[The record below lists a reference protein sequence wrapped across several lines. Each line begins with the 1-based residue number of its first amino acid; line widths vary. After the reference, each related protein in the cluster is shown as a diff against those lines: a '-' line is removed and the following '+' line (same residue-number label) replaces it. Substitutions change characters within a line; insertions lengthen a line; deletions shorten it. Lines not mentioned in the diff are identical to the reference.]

1 VPPPGRK
8 GSPTPTA
15 ESTRGGPLPIGAV
28 IFDLDG
34 VIVDSEIWWDEARR
48 DFAVAHGRAWT
59 LDDRAAVMG
68 ANSRQWSATMQTRLA
83 LDLDAD
89 AIQDAI
95 VDRMVERYE
104 REGAPSIDG
113 AIGAVRRIAE
123 GWPTALASS
132 SHRRVIAAAIAAT
145 GLADVFRVV
154 ISSDEVAHGKPAPDV
169 FLEAAR
175 RLGVDPATTL
185 VVEDSLNGLKAAR
198 MAGMTTVLVPNRS
211 VPPAPGAEAFADVVL
226 GRVGDLD
233 PGSVAATVQP
243 VATLGPAAIL
253 RRAASH
259 AARTPARPTPT
270 GDPSGPH
277 GTDGL
282 HPLRRTLRTWASR
295 IVSWIV
301 VRCYLRLRLEGRQR
315 LPRTPAIYCFN
326 HLNWADPFVLMAILP
341 MRPRLTFFGPK
352 EEDMSVGG
360 RNRLMTWTGATIPYR
375 PGKNDLIEATRRVR
389 AVIAAGGVVAIAGE
403 GRIQPFESALRP
415 LNEGAAYFALR
426 ERVPLI
432 PIAIHG
438 TSWLGFGRRVRVV
451 IGEPLVPVGR
461 PTREQVDALTL
472 RCWAALHELVRD
484 EPDRRRP
491 GPIGRWITEHFNDWP
506 EGDRA
511 AAEAAALWDPSE
523 PGPAVASPTDSS
535 PTASL
540 VLDPVPAAS
549 EPDGS

>member
-1 VPPPGRK
+1 V
-8 GSPTPTA
+8 S
-15 ESTRGGPLPIGAV
+15 IDAV

-48 DFAVAHGRAWT
+48 DFALAHGRAWT
-59 LDDRAAVMG
+59 VEDRAAVMG
-68 ANSRQWSATMQTRLA
+68 ANSRQWAATMQARLA
-83 LDLDAD
+83 LDLDAG

-95 VDRMVERYE
+95 VERMVERYE
-104 REGAPSIDG
+104 REGAPTIDG
-113 AIGAVRRIAE
+113 AAEAVRRIAE
-123 GWPTALASS
+123 RWPTALASS
-132 SHRRVIAAAIAAT
+132 SHPRVIAASIAAT

-154 ISSDEVAHGKPAPDV
+154 ISSDEVAHGKPEPDV

-175 RLGVDPATTL
+175 RLGVDPASTL

-198 MAGMTTVLVPNRS
+198 SAGMATVLVPNRS
-211 VPPAPGAEAFADVVL
+211 VPPAPGAEAIADVVL
-226 GRVGDLD
+226 EDIGDLD
-233 PGSVAATVQP
+233 PESVAATVRP
-243 VATLGPAAIL
+243 ATSATRPA
-253 RRAASH
+253 
-259 AARTPARPTPT
+259 PARSSAT
-270 GDPSGPH
+270 GHPSGPH

-282 HPLRRTLRTWASR
+282 HPFRRTLRAWTSR

-301 VRCYLRLRLEGRQR
+301 VRCYLRLRLDGGER

-326 HLNWADPFVLMAILP
+326 HLNWADPFVMMAILP
-341 MRPRLTFFGPK
+341 MRPRLTFFGPM

-426 ERVPLI
+426 ERVPLV

-438 TSWLGFGRRVRVV
+438 TSWLGFGRRIRVV
-451 IGEPLVPVGR
+451 IGEPLPPVGR
-461 PTREQVDALTL
+461 PNREQVDALTA

-491 GPIGRWITEHFNDWP
+491 GPIGRWITEQFNDWP

-511 AAEAAALWDPSE
+511 AAEAAARTAPSNVDPGIASVA
-523 PGPAVASPTDSS
+523 GPRA
-535 PTASL
+535 TASRL
-540 VLDPVPAAS
+540 LDPVPVAP

>member
-1 VPPPGRK
+1 
-8 GSPTPTA
+8 
-15 ESTRGGPLPIGAV
+15 
-28 IFDLDG
+28 
-34 VIVDSEIWWDEARR
+34 
-48 DFAVAHGRAWT
+48 
-59 LDDRAAVMG
+59 MG
-68 ANSRQWSATMQTRLA
+68 ANSRQWAATMRTRLA
-83 LDLDAD
+83 LDLDAE

-104 REGAPSIDG
+104 REGAPTIDG
-113 AIGAVRRIAE
+113 AVQAVRRIADRR
-123 GWPTALASS
+123 PTALASS

-169 FLEAAR
+169 FIEAAR
-175 RLGVDPATTL
+175 RLDIDPATTL

-198 MAGMTTVLVPNRS
+198 AAGMTTVLVPNHS
-211 VPPAPGAEAFADVVL
+211 VPPAPGAEEFADVVL
-226 GRVGDLD
+226 EQVGDLD
-233 PGSVAATVQP
+233 PGSVAPRPRLARSD
-243 VATLGPAAIL
+243 ALRAPASPSA
-253 RRAASH
+253 RAH
-259 AARTPARPTPT
+259 
-270 GDPSGPH
+270 PSGPH

-282 HPLRRTLRTWASR
+282 HPFRRTLRTWVSR

-301 VRCYLRLRLEGRQR
+301 VRCYLRLHLEGRQR

-451 IGEPLVPVGR
+451 IGEPIAPVGR
-461 PTREQVDALTL
+461 PNREQVDALTA
-472 RCWAALHELVRD
+472 RCWTALHELVRD

-511 AAEAAALWDPSE
+511 SAEAAARGAPSASE
-523 PGPAVASPTDSS
+523 PIVTGTTDASVP
-535 PTASL
+535 ASL
-540 VLDPVPAAS
+540 LLDPVPATP